1 MLHFDSDYMEGAHPA
16 VIERL
21 AATNLDQTSGYGTDE
36 VCESARDRIR
46 TACTAPEAAV
56 YFLVGG
62 TQANIVALDQ
72 LLRPWEGVVAANTG
86 HINGHE
92 AGALEGLGH
101 KILPLPHHQ
110 GKLDVEEVR
119 GLAEAYWGDENRDHM
134 VAPGVVYISQ
144 PTEYGTVYTLPELEA
159 LSQVCRDFALRLFV
173 DGARLGYGLA
183 AQLPEGVAVP
193 ALPDLAHLADGF
205 YIGGT
210 KVGALFGEAVV
221 FPHPAAPANLA
232 STSFGCRL
240 PEADRIRALAL
251 RTCEPLDSH
260 FFTIVK
266 KRGALLAKGRMLGIQ
281 FDELFKPNGAEGA
294 DAAEDGESVSVV
306 EAVGDAGAAANASD
320 ETRYLACGRHGVQQ
334 AQKLQRAF
342 VDAGYELA
350 MESPTNQ
357 VFPIFTDADRARLD
371 PHATY
376 GFWER
381 TLDGRTVTRF
391 ACSWATRPEDVD
403 ALIAL
408 L

>member
-21 AATNLDQTSGYGTDE
+21 SATNLQQTSGYGTDE
-36 VCESARDRIR
+36 TCESAKERIR
-46 TACTAPEAAV
+46 VATAAPDAAV

-62 TQANIVALDQ
+62 TQANIVVLDQ
-72 LLRPWEGVVAANTG
+72 LLRPWEGVIAADTG
-86 HINGHE
+86 HINCHE
-92 AGALEGLGH
+92 AGAPEGLGH
-101 KILPLPHHQ
+101 KILSLSHHN
-110 GKLDVEEVR
+110 GKLDASEVR
-119 GLAEAYWGDENRDHM
+119 TLCEAYWGDENRDHM

-144 PTEYGTVYTLPELEA
+144 PTEYGTVYTLAELEMLA
-159 LSQVCRDFALRLFV
+159 AVCADYAMRLFV

-183 AQLPEGVAVP
+183 AQLPEGGAVP
-193 ALPDLAHLADGF
+193 TLADLARLTDCF
-205 YIGGT
+205 YVGGT

-221 FPHPAAPANLA
+221 FPRPIAPADLA
-232 STSFGCRL
+232 STAFGRCL
-240 PEADRIRALAL
+240 PEAERTRAIAF
-251 RTCEPLDSH
+251 RTAEPLDSH
-260 FFTIVK
+260 FFTLVK

-281 FDELFKPNGAEGA
+281 FDELFKPNNSESNSAAIDSATNAEPH
-294 DAAEDGESVSVV
+294 
-306 EAVGDAGAAANASD
+306 
-320 ETRYLACGRHGVQQ
+320 YLTCGRHGVEL

-342 VDAGYELA
+342 ADAGYELA

-357 VFPIFTDADRARLD
+357 VFPILSDADRERLD
-371 PHATY
+371 PHVTY

-381 TLDGRTVTRF
+381 TPDGRTVTRF

>member
-36 VCESARDRIR
+36 ICESARDRIR
-46 TACTAPEAAV
+46 AACQAPNAAV
-56 YFLVGG
+56 HFLVGG

-101 KILPLPHHQ
+101 KILPLPHRE
-110 GKLDVEEVR
+110 GKLAADQVR
-119 GLAEAYWGDENRDHM
+119 TLCEAYWGDENRDHM

-144 PTEYGTVYTLPELEA
+144 PTEYGTVYSLDELEA
-159 LSQVCRDFALRLFV
+159 LSQVCNDFAMRLFV

-183 AQLPEGVAVP
+183 AQLPEGQNTP
-193 ALPDLAHLADGF
+193 TLPDLARLADGF

-210 KVGALFGEAVV
+210 KVGALFGEALVL
-221 FPHPAAPANLA
+221 PHPAAPADLA
-232 STSFGCRL
+232 TSSFGRCL
-240 PEADRIRALAL
+240 PESERARAVAF
-251 RTCEPLDSH
+251 RASEPLDSH
-260 FFTIVK
+260 LFTIVK

-281 FDELFKPNGAEGA
+281 FDELFKADEANGNAESA
-294 DAAEDGESVSVV
+294 DAAES
-306 EAVGDAGAAANASD
+306 
-320 ETRYLACGRHGVQQ
+320 RYLACGRHGVEL

-342 VDAGYELA
+342 ADAGYELA
-350 MESPTNQ
+350 MVSPTNQ
-357 VFPIFTDADRARLD
+357 VFPILTNADRARLA
-371 PHATY
+371 PHVTY

-381 TLDGRTVTRF
+381 TADGRTVTRF

>member
-36 VCESARDRIR
+36 VCESARDHIR
-46 TACTAPEAAV
+46 AACDAPEASV

-62 TQANIVALDQ
+62 TQTNIVVLDQ
-72 LLRPWEGVVAANTG
+72 LLRPWEGVIAAVTG

-101 KILPLPHHQ
+101 KILPLPHHE
-110 GKLDVEEVR
+110 GKLHADDVR
-119 GLAEAYWGDENRDHM
+119 ALCEAYWGDENREHM

-144 PTEYGTVYTLPELEA
+144 PTEYGTVYTLDELEA
-159 LSQVCRDFALRLFV
+159 LHRACVDFGMRLFA

-183 AQLPEGVAVP
+183 AQLPDATVP
-193 ALPDLAHLADGF
+193 ALADLARLCDAF

-210 KVGALFGEAVV
+210 KVGALFGEAVM
-221 FPHPAAPANLA
+221 FPHPTAPADLVDSAFGRCLPPSEREQAVAFRLA
-232 STSFGCRL
+232 K
-240 PEADRIRALAL
+240 
-251 RTCEPLDSH
+251 PLDSH

-266 KRGALLAKGRMLGIQ
+266 KRGALLAKGRVLGVQ
-281 FDELFKPNGAEGA
+281 FDELFKE
-294 DAAEDGESVSVV
+294 EDTG
-306 EAVGDAGAAANASD
+306 GL
-320 ETRYLACGRHGVQQ
+320 RYLACGRHGVEL
-334 AQKLQRAF
+334 AQRLQRAL

-350 MESPTNQ
+350 MASPTNQ
-357 VFPIFTDADRARLD
+357 VFPIMSDADRARLD
-371 PHATY
+371 PQVSY

-381 TLDGRTVTRF
+381 TDDGRTVTRF

>member
-21 AATNLDQTSGYGTDE
+21 AATNLQQTSGYGTDE
-36 VCESARDRIR
+36 ICESAKERIR
-46 TACTAPEAAV
+46 VATAAPDAAV

-62 TQANIVALDQ
+62 TQANIVVLDQ
-72 LLRPWEGVVAANTG
+72 LLRPWEGVIAADTG
-86 HINGHE
+86 HINCHE
-92 AGALEGLGH
+92 AGAPEGLGH
-101 KILPLPHHQ
+101 KILSLPHHN
-110 GKLDVEEVR
+110 GKLDASEVR
-119 GLAEAYWGDENRDHM
+119 ALCEAYWGDENRDHM

-144 PTEYGTVYTLPELEA
+144 PTEYGTVYTLTELEA
-159 LSQVCRDFALRLFV
+159 LAAVCADYAMRLFV

-183 AQLPEGVAVP
+183 AQLPEGSAVP
-193 ALPDLAHLADGF
+193 TLADLARLTDCF

-221 FPHPAAPANLA
+221 FPRPIAPADLA
-232 STSFGCRL
+232 STAFGRCL
-240 PEADRIRALAL
+240 PEAERTRAIAF
-251 RTCEPLDSH
+251 RTAEPLDSH
-260 FFTIVK
+260 FFTLVK

-281 FDELFKPNGAEGA
+281 FDELFKPNNS
-294 DAAEDGESVSVV
+294 ESDNA
-306 EAVGDAGAAANASD
+306 AVGSATNA
-320 ETRYLACGRHGVQQ
+320 EPRYLTCGRHGVEL

-342 VDAGYELA
+342 ADAGYELA

-357 VFPIFTDADRARLD
+357 VFPILSDADRERLD
-371 PHATY
+371 PHVTY

-381 TLDGRTVTRF
+381 TPDGRTVTRF